1 MFRRL
6 LIGSFAAVALVGGS
20 LVVASAPTAHAQV
33 LACAGWLG
41 GSAACNEGYFNKDT
55 GVPNGTVIVTE
66 QGTLIPSTNQAAS
79 WQPRQQPTTSQA
91 GPQPET
97 QPSAQE

>member
-6 LIGSFAAVALVGGS
+6 LVGSFTAAALVSGS
-20 LVVASAPTAHAQV
+20 LTVASTPLAHAQT

-41 GSAACNEGYFNKDT
+41 GNAACNAAYFNKDS

-66 QGTLIPSTNQAAS
+66 QGGLIPSTNQAATS
-79 WQPRQQPTTSQA
+79 QPRHPTTSQP
-91 GPQPET
+91 GPQPEA
-97 QPSAQE
+97 QPAAHE

>member
-6 LIGSFAAVALVGGS
+6 LLGSIAAAALVSGS
-20 LVVASAPTAHAQV
+20 LTVASTPLAHAQT

-41 GSAACNEGYFNKDT
+41 GNAACNEAYFNKDT

-66 QGTLIPSTNQAAS
+66 QGVLIPSTNQAAT
-79 WQPRQQPTTSQA
+79 WQPRQPTTSQA
-91 GPQPET
+91 GPQPEA
-97 QPSAQE
+97 QPAAQE

>member
-6 LIGSFAAVALVGGS
+6 LVGSFVAASLVGGS
-20 LVVASAPTAHAQV
+20 LTVAGTPPAHAQV

-41 GSAACNEGYFNKDT
+41 GNAACNEGYFNKDT

-66 QGTLIPSTNQAAS
+66 QGVLIPSTNQAAS
-79 WQPRQQPTTSQA
+79 WQPRQSTTSQA
-91 GPQPET
+91 GPQPEA
-97 QPSAQE
+97 QPMAQE